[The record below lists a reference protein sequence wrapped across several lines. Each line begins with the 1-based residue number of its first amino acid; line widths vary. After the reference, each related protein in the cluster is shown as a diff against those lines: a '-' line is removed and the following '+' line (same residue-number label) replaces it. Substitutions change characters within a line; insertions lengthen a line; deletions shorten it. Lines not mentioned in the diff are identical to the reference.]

1 MFLMKKEPSQE
12 QNHEGKCRKDVTIF
26 YQNLLAPEITQTCVL
41 KIMTKKKMNPHIF
54 TTNILSQIKNIKNKF
69 IEWDLN
75 FNKQSSESAMTLILF

>member
-41 KIMTKKKMNPHIF
+41 KIMTKKK
-54 TTNILSQIKNIKNKF
+54 
-69 IEWDLN
+69 
-75 FNKQSSESAMTLILF
+75 